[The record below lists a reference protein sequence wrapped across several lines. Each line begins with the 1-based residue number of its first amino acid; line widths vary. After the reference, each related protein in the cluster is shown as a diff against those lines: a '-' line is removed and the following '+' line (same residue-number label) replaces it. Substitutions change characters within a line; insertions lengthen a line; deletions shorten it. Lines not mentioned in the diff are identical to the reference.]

1 MADFLSV
8 IENIGGG
15 GGGSDKVNG
24 AKDNRTMSNG
34 DHNSTDDSEEEID
47 EKELEEQ
54 VSDLGKNAILYIK
67 HRNDNFYIILS
78 LLNKEIQILENC

>member
-8 IENIGGG
+8 IENIC
-15 GGGSDKVNG
+15 GGSDKVNG

-54 VSDLGKNAILYIK
+54 VSDLGKNAI
-67 HRNDNFYIILS
+67 
-78 LLNKEIQILENC
+78 